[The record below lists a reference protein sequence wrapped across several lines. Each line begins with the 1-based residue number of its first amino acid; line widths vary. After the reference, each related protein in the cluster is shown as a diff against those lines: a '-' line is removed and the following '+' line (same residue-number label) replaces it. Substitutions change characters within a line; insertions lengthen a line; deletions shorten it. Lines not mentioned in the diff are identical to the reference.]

1 MNHATSLRGRLTA
14 CAALGALAALV
25 SVPATAQQETAQR
38 SQPVSI
44 EEIVVTAKQ
53 RAESIQD
60 VPLSITAFNEAALE
74 RTGIK
79 DIRDLSAFTPGLSF
93 QSLSG
98 RRDISALAIRGLSP
112 NTPNEQLQ
120 GVSTF
125 YNGVYV
131 GGSINLVNIARIERV
146 EVLKGPQATTF
157 GRATYAG
164 AIDYV
169 TKKPKTDTLA
179 GDLKLEYSMNR
190 GAKDGNWDALA
201 SVDLP
206 LIQNKLW
213 ANAFVNYKRQGTL
226 FTSPTGQPIGK
237 ENTDSYG
244 ATFYAE
250 PSDNI
255 TVTLLGL
262 YDQARDSQPAV
273 DLQHPQEWRA
283 LGLTLGGGATPGFAW
298 LDDNVPAPRRG
309 TTDCTPPATTIWKT
323 QCGTD
328 KDRTFLSGIFT
339 YDLNGYELSYRV
351 GYYHEDA
358 ILRPDQLFRGSA
370 TGVDPFFGTA
380 AQGLLRKNVAGIYT
394 GMKEEFDS
402 HSHQL
407 RVVSPG
413 DQRLRWRAGLYYFFE
428 RDTNFLESNVSV
440 TNPKGRSRGNE
451 NVENYAAFGGA
462 AYDLTQQFTLE
473 LEARA
478 QKETNIFT
486 ACDFCPVTSR
496 LLEQR
501 KEGNTEF
508 LPRVTLSYKPAE
520 GYLLYALYSYGT
532 KAGRWNNTVATNF
545 AYVNPEKLTNYEA
558 GFKSQWL
565 DNRLIVNGAGY
576 YQRVKDQQ
584 FVVQFVPPTGGAP
597 VSTASNIGRSEIYGF
612 ELEGVALLTE
622 NIRLVGGLAYAHQEY
637 VDFAR
642 LPTDPGLP
650 EILAPVG
657 GSLKGKSSISV
668 PRWNGSLGIAYTT
681 EALGGRNLELRADGT
696 YRGKSFADAANRATY
711 KATAK
716 LNLRATLTD
725 EMWSVGLWV
734 RDVFD
739 TKNPTGGSTIPNT
752 CTYAQGLPTN
762 MFTAASIVQRCLA
775 VSIPRGREIGIS
787 TALKF

>member
-1 MNHATSLRGRLTA
+1 LTLRVLTLRARLAA
-14 CAALGALAALV
+14 CAALSALAVAG
-25 SVPATAQQETAQR
+25 AAAAQEKMAQR
-38 SQPVSI
+38 GENAAI

-74 RTGIK
+74 RAGIK

-98 RRDISALAIRGLSP
+98 RRDMSALAIRGLSP

-169 TKKPKTDTLA
+169 TKKPKVDTLGA
-179 GDLKLEYSMNR
+179 DLKFEYSMNR
-190 GAKDGNWDALA
+190 GAKDSNWDALV

-206 LIQNKLW
+206 VVQNKLW
-213 ANAFVNYKRQGTL
+213 ANAFVNYKRQGAL

-244 ATFYAE
+244 VTFYAE
-250 PSDNI
+250 PTDNI
-255 TVTLLGL
+255 TVTLMGL
-262 YDQARDSQPAV
+262 YDEARDSQPAV

-283 LGLTLGGGATPGFAW
+283 LGLQLGGGATPGFAW

-309 TTDCTPPATTIWKT
+309 TTDCTPPLAQIWKT

-380 AQGLLRKNVAGIYT
+380 AQGVLRKNVPGIYT

-407 RVVSPG
+407 RLVSPG
-413 DQRLRWRAGLYYFFE
+413 EERLRYRAGLYYFFE
-428 RDTNFLESNVSV
+428 RDTNFLESNVSA

-462 AYDLTQQFTLE
+462 AYDITDAFTLE
-473 LEARA
+473 LEARV

-486 ACDFCPVTSR
+486 ACTFCPATSR
-496 LLEQR
+496 LLEER
-501 KEGNTEF
+501 RESNTEF
-508 LPRVTLSYKPAE
+508 TPRVTLSFKPTEDA
-520 GYLLYALYSYGT
+520 LLYALYSHGT
-532 KAGRWNNTVATNF
+532 KAGRWNNTTATNF
-545 AYVNPEKLTNYEA
+545 AYVNPEKLDNWEA
-558 GFKSQWL
+558 GFKSAWVQ
-565 DNRLIVNGAGY
+565 NRLLLNGAGY

-597 VSTASNIGRSEIYGF
+597 ASTASNIGRSEIYGF

-622 NIRLVGGLAYAHQEY
+622 SIRLVGGIAYAHQEY

-681 EALGGRNLELRADGT
+681 DVWNGRELELRADGT

-711 KATAK
+711 KATTK
-716 LNLRATLTD
+716 LNLRATLSD

-752 CTYAQGLPTN
+752 CTYAQGLPAN

-775 VSIPRGREIGIS
+775 VSIPRGREIGVS
-787 TALKF
+787 TSLKF